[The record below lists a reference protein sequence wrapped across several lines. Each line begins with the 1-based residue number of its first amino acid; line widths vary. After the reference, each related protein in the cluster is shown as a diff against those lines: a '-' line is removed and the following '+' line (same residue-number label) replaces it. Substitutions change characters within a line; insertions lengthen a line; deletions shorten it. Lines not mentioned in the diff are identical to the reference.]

1 MTITLRWLFA
11 LLILAVAACSD
22 PSETGAPEPVELEQ
36 KVPGFAP
43 LPDNEEADTE
53 RSLGDPWVGDLDGMK
68 ERRVIRVL
76 TVYSVG
82 RYYIDA
88 GREKGLIKEA
98 AMLFDTF
105 INKGGKQKHIK
116 TRVVIVPVARDQLI
130 PYLLRGWGDIVIA
143 SLSITPERQ
152 SIVDFSIPASKPI
165 SEILLTGPSARH
177 LDSIDD
183 LAGETIY
190 VRQSSSYRESVE
202 TLNERFRREGRAL
215 VDIEPVSEHLEDDD
229 LIEMVSKGLLP
240 WAVVD
245 DYKMD
250 LWKDHFTNVVAR
262 NDIVFRSGG
271 QTAWAIRKGSPQLE
285 KAINDFLKKNRE
297 GTLVGNVLM
306 NRYVRDFDWAENA
319 LARDEFGRF
328 RQLEAIFRKYGEKYE
343 VDHLLA
349 AAQGFQESRLD
360 QEARS
365 AAGAIGVMQLL
376 PSTAKDPNVDI
387 SKIDNVDNNIHAGIK
402 YVNFL
407 RARYFSDPDISELD
421 QTLLALAAYNVG
433 PRRMINLR
441 NKAEKLGYDRNV
453 WFDNVE
459 LAAARDVGRE
469 PVQYVA
475 NIYKYYI
482 AYRYSIEELAKR
494 SEARERA
501 GIDG

>member
-1 MTITLRWLFA
+1 MNFALRWLLA
-11 LLILAVAACSD
+11 LLLLAVAACSD
-22 PSETGAPEPVELEQ
+22 PPETAGPDSVESEQ
-36 KVPGFAP
+36 QVPDLAP
-43 LPDNEEADTE
+43 LPDSDREDAD
-53 RSLGDPWVGDLDGMK
+53 RAPGDPWVGDLDGMQ

-82 RYYIDA
+82 RYYIDY

-98 AMLFDTF
+98 AMLFDNY
-105 INKGGKQKHIK
+105 INKRSKKKHIK
-116 TRVVIVPVARDQLI
+116 TRVVIIPVARDQLI
-130 PYLLRGWGDIVIA
+130 PYLLRGWGDLVIA

-152 SIVDFSIPASKPI
+152 EIVDFSIPASKPI
-165 SEILLTGPSARH
+165 SEILLTGPAARP
-177 LDSIDD
+177 LESIDD
-183 LAGETIY
+183 LSGETIY
-190 VRQSSSYRESVE
+190 VRHSSSYRESVE
-202 TLNERFRREGRAL
+202 VLNERFQREGRAP
-215 VDIEPVSEHLEDDD
+215 VDIELVSEHLEDDD

-250 LWKDHFTNVVAR
+250 LWKDHFANVVAR
-262 NDIVFRSGG
+262 DDIVFRSGG
-271 QTAWAIRKGSPQLE
+271 QTAWAIRKDSPLLE

-297 GTLVGNVLM
+297 GTLVGNVLK
-306 NRYVRDFDWAENA
+306 NRYVDEFDWADNA
-319 LARDEFGRF
+319 LAADEFGRF
-328 RQLEAIFRKYGEKYE
+328 RKLEAIFRKYGEQYE

-360 QEARS
+360 QGARS
-365 AAGAIGVMQLL
+365 SAGAIGVMQLL
-376 PSTAKDPNVDI
+376 PSTAKDPNVGI
-387 SKIDNVDNNIHAGIK
+387 SKIDKVDNNIHAGIK

-407 RARYFSDPDISELD
+407 RARYFSDPQISELD

-433 PRRMINLR
+433 PSRMINLR

-475 NIYKYYI
+475 NIYKYYL
-482 AYRYSIEELAKR
+482 AYRYSIAELAKR
-494 SEARERA
+494 SAARERA
-501 GIDG
+501 GIDD